1 MNILKVFDRAFETKN
16 NMKRQIRRSVFETN
30 SSSVHSIVVK
40 YNGEYDVILER
51 DQQNLCAVVAH
62 CRDYSGV
69 GHDEPYVISTQQ
81 EKFNYLITWI
91 VCRCKYSY
99 ERLCEY
105 WLYNDILNVLKRVDP
120 EINTIIILDED
131 KAAFDHQTAPYD
143 SSDFVID
150 IYKENEIMNFIFNDN
165 ITLECYFD

>member
-1 MNILKVFDRAFETKN
+1 MKTK
-16 NMKRQIRRSVFETN
+16 IRKEVFETN

-40 YNGEYDVILER
+40 YNGEYDIRLER

-62 CRDYSGV
+62 CRDYSDV

-81 EKFNYLITWI
+81 EKFNYLMTWI
-91 VCRCKYSY
+91 VCKCEYSH
-99 ERLCEY
+99 ERPCEY
-105 WLYNDILNVLKRVDP
+105 WLYNDILDVLKKVDP
-120 EINTIIILDED
+120 GINSIIILDED

-143 SSDFVID
+143 SSDCVID